1 MPGIPSEYGG
11 VVRVYESS
19 LATQPAIW
27 LRATAP
33 KNLND
38 HDGDWED
45 IPIHLTVEN
54 ARKLADQLNWL
65 CNNHYQLRYLEDAE
79 ITE

>member
-1 MPGIPSEYGG
+1 MEH
-11 VVRVYESS
+11 
-19 LATQPAIW
+19 LKATKSDRGFNHMPAIW

-33 KNLND
+33 KNLSD

-45 IPIHLTVEN
+45 TPIHLTVEN